1 MISSYLAI
9 LLAAV
14 ASFMFGWLW
23 YGSLGKQW
31 MAAQGKTEADIK
43 NGGRPLPLLLVISF
57 VTALVMAYVLATII
71 GMSADRSVGAALRI
85 ASMIWLGFVATTMIS
100 NHGYQNAKWSLT
112 AIDSGHWLGVL
123 LLQGLILSWMR

>member
-1 MISSYLAI
+1 MNFLAI
-9 LLAAV
+9 LLAAI
-14 ASFMFGWLW
+14 ASFLFGWLW
-23 YGSLGKQW
+23 YGSLSKQW
-31 MAAQGKTEADIK
+31 IAAQGKTEADIT
-43 NGGRPLPLLLVISF
+43 NEGRPLPMLLVISF

-71 GMSADRSVGAALRI
+71 AMSADRTIATALWI
-85 ASMIWLGFVATTMIS
+85 ASMIWIGFIATTMIS

>member
-1 MISSYLAI
+1 MSSSYLAI
-9 LLAAV
+9 LLAAI

-23 YGSLGKQW
+23 YGSLSKQW

-43 NGGRPLPLLLVISF
+43 SAGRPLPMLLIISF
-57 VTALVMAYVLATII
+57 VTALVMAYVLSTII
-71 GMSADRSVGAALRI
+71 GMSPDRSIGAALRI
-85 ASMIWLGFVATTMIS
+85 ASMIWLGFVATTMIA
-100 NHGYQNAKWSLT
+100 NHGYQNVRWSLT